1 MESGTSAGRL
11 SNDSSSCKNTP
22 VVLKQDGSPDPLG
35 DGAKARIAF
44 SRGKETQM
52 QHDDGSN
59 ASSPEMSGKPAA
71 IKSKREGD
79 SLTVAVA
86 GEIDLSTAA
95 HLATAIRDA
104 EQTEVN
110 RIVVDLSAMSFVDS
124 TGLSVL
130 LEAIKRT
137 RSDGNRLS
145 FVPSKHEAVTRV
157 LALTDTTEIFE

>member
-1 MESGTSAGRL
+1 
-11 SNDSSSCKNTP
+11 
-22 VVLKQDGSPDPLG
+22 
-35 DGAKARIAF
+35 
-44 SRGKETQM
+44 M

-59 ASSPEMSGKPAA
+59 ASSPDMSGKPAA

-79 SLTVAVA
+79 SVTVAVA
-86 GEIDLSTAA
+86 GELDLSTAA

-110 RIVVDLSAMSFVDS
+110 RIVVDLSALSFVDS

-157 LALTDTTEIFE
+157 LALTDTTELFE